1 MPYPYVHA
9 TPSPALA
16 TPFDGLLRG
25 HARYGAVLV
34 TGEPERGAL
43 CMGLGLGL
51 GLGLGF
57 SLGFR
62 LGLGLPSLE
71 TYGRR
76 ALDEPIEYRLC
87 VCV

>member
-1 MPYPYVHA
+1 
-9 TPSPALA
+9 
-16 TPFDGLLRG
+16 
-25 HARYGAVLV
+25 
-34 TGEPERGAL
+34 
-43 CMGLGLGL
+43 MGLGLGL